1 MFKIIILVLF
11 VVKCV
16 LSVPIVNDNENKLK
30 RQTLATIG
38 IINGALGAESK
49 MEDYLASLTAEFLD
63 NVSKRSFEENM
74 KKIEK
79 IERQMERDKKAIAIL
94 NSSLDLARNSKSV
107 QDYKSE
113 TKKMMKEVKKCEII
127 SRCFKN

>member
-1 MFKIIILVLF
+1 MLKIIILILLVI
-11 VVKCV
+11 KTV
-16 LSVPIVNDNENKLK
+16 LSVPIVNENENKIK
-30 RQTLATIG
+30 RKTLATIG

-63 NVSKRSFEENM
+63 NVSKRSFEDNM

-79 IERQMERDKKAIAIL
+79 IEKQMERDKKAIAIL

-107 QDYKSE
+107 ENYKSE
-113 TKKMMKEVKKCEII
+113 TKKIIAEVNLKCEVI
-127 SRCFKN
+127 K

>member
-1 MFKIIILVLF
+1 MLKIIILILLVI
-11 VVKCV
+11 KTV
-16 LSVPIVNDNENKLK
+16 LSVPLVNENENKIK
-30 RQTLATIG
+30 RKTLATIG

-79 IERQMERDKKAIAIL
+79 IEKQMERDKKAIAIL

-107 QDYKSE
+107 ENYKSE
-113 TKKMMKEVKKCEII
+113 TKKIITEVNLKCEVI
-127 SRCFKN
+127 K

>member
-1 MFKIIILVLF
+1 MFKIIILILLVIKSVIL
-11 VVKCV
+11 
-16 LSVPIVNDNENKLK
+16 VPIVNDKENKMK

-49 MEDYLASLTAEFLD
+49 MEDYLATLTAEFLD

-79 IERQMERDKKAIAIL
+79 IEQQMERDKKAIAIL
-94 NSSLDLARNSKSV
+94 NSSLDLARNSKST
-107 QDYKSE
+107 QDFKIE
-113 TKKMMKEVKKCEII
+113 TKKIIAEVKCEII
-127 SRCFKN
+127 

>member
-1 MFKIIILVLF
+1 MFKIIILILLVIKSVIL
-11 VVKCV
+11 
-16 LSVPIVNDNENKLK
+16 VPIVNDKENKIK

-49 MEDYLASLTAEFLD
+49 MEDYLATLTAEFLD

-79 IERQMERDKKAIAIL
+79 IEQQMERDKKAIAIL
-94 NSSLDLARNSKSV
+94 NSSLDLARNSKST
-107 QDYKSE
+107 QDFKIE
-113 TKKMMKEVKKCEII
+113 TKKIIAEVKCEII
-127 SRCFKN
+127 